1 MINGIIKTGHNDN
14 LDIIID
20 PEDARFRNI
29 LMNTSDFIYSDD
41 FHRFPQYF
49 EELGFDDDTSDS
61 DRAIPVGDHPP
72 RLFVF
77 NAQCISITIA
87 FGTFALCI
95 VIMPVSISIFPFDL
109 TFSVAF
115 LAFYILADL
124 FLFLDFG
131 NACNR
136 SFDVL
141 QMFKFSISLYSPFSV
156 SALIRIMT

>member
-1 MINGIIKTGHNDN
+1 MINGITQVRHNDN

-20 PEDARFRNI
+20 PEDARFRSI
-29 LMNTSDFIYSDD
+29 LMNASDFIYSDD

-49 EELGFDDDTSDS
+49 EELGFDNDTSDS
-61 DRAIPVGDHPP
+61 DRAIPIGDHPS
-72 RLFVF
+72 RLFV
-77 NAQCISITIA
+77 CYMRCTSIAVA
-87 FGTFALCI
+87 FGTI
-95 VIMPVSISIFPFDL
+95 VIFIMVMPVAISIFPFDF

-141 QMFKFSISLYSPFSV
+141 QADDEIAIIGRKV
-156 SALIRIMT
+156 DV